1 MGKVYVFLADGFET
15 VEAMAPIDVMRRA
28 GLQVVVVSIM
38 GRLEVV
44 SAQGAWHQE
53 PWRALRPFSQCKH
66 PSTLALGKCGDFP
79 FSGRNK
85 QCSDHMWNSGASQGL
100 LCKVSPRLE
109 AIWKQEQDLRGA
121 KSRRTCPRA
130 SEFLVCAHS
139 LNCVQLFVTP

>member
-1 MGKVYVFLADGFET
+1 MELAF
-15 VEAMAPIDVMRRA
+15 
-28 GLQVVVVSIM
+28 VSITNKPDTSGSETELP
-38 GRLEVV
+38 GRCSQPQRGSWVPGRPVRHEE
-44 SAQGAWHQE
+44 AWHQE

-79 FSGRNK
+79 FFGRNK

-109 AIWKQEQDLRGA
+109 AIWKQEQDLQGA